1 MDSTLKADF
10 IMRVAMQFMAQNL
23 SDEPVAT
30 EEEYLALVHHYLQ
43 GVEPGAHVHAF
54 LIVMDSVLQKLECT
68 GA

>member
-1 MDSTLKADF
+1 
-10 IMRVAMQFMAQNL
+10 MQFMAQNL

>member
-1 MDSTLKADF
+1 
-10 IMRVAMQFMAQNL
+10 MRVAMQFMAQNL

-54 LIVMDSVLQKLECT
+54 LIVMDSVHKSWSLEMQITLQ
-68 GA
+68 GY